1 MTCVHFLQYLELK
14 VVLLYHY
21 LSIIL
26 CIYAWLTCILFELPL
41 SSPFPGVL
49 SMFVM
54 DNARI
59 HHGEGILELAEIHGK
74 FVEIYSITRAYFYSV
89 NVRIEFLPPYSP
101 DLNLIE
107 EAFLKVKAFICCNWA
122 LLVYEGDGLLF
133 DLIEIMDVVTA
144 SNVISYFLHAGNL
157 WMNWINW
164 SIM

>member
-1 MTCVHFLQYLELK
+1 MISNTVVEGSMTCVHFLQYLELK

-59 HHGEGILELAEIHGK
+59 HHGEGILELAEIYGK

-89 NVRIEFLPPYSP
+89 NVRIEFLPPFTRSQSHWGSLLEGQGLHLLSLSP
-101 DLNLIE
+101 LGIWRWWIAVWFDRNNG
-107 EAFLKVKAFICCNWA
+107 CC
-122 LLVYEGDGLLF
+122 DSF
-133 DLIEIMDVVTA
+133 QC
-144 SNVISYFLHAGNL
+144 H
-157 WMNWINW
+157 
-164 SIM
+164 